1 MRHGRTGNGRAAA
14 SRYYGWT
21 PLADKEK
28 FFAVFPAALGSPT
41 SWKGGMASAMDSAAT
56 FARHNG
62 CAKKPKRK
70 DIMLGGH
77 GWPNGRRE
85 SLAAT
90 PPIRELFKG
99 HARGSSQGRKARR
112 KRRRARM

>member
-28 FFAVFPAALGSPT
+28 FFAVFPAA
-41 SWKGGMASAMDSAAT
+41 
-56 FARHNG
+56 
-62 CAKKPKRK
+62 
-70 DIMLGGH
+70 
-77 GWPNGRRE
+77 
-85 SLAAT
+85 
-90 PPIRELFKG
+90 
-99 HARGSSQGRKARR
+99 RGSSQGKKARR